1 MRGSVALPARAPG
14 AAARVL
20 AGMAPG
26 VWRLAL
32 LLALC
37 LALAPARAHDTT
49 LLVERAEPRRLRL
62 VLVLDPVQSLNQWLA
77 PELGPASFL
86 AAYVRK
92 APSEFKRELQSLQL
106 AIERGVRLEGADG
119 RALRLSAWDW
129 PDAAQWQGWLRERMQ
144 RWLAAGSGMAP
155 DGPTIEIHAQASSP
169 RPLGRVRLS
178 LPALMHPTLVVHPP
192 GDQFWIGALSPM
204 AYLDP

>member
-1 MRGSVALPARAPG
+1 MTGPATSPVHGPG
-14 AAARVL
+14 VL
-20 AGMAPG
+20 ARGMAG
-26 VWRLAL
+26 ARRLGLLLTLGLAL
-32 LLALC
+32 G
-37 LALAPARAHDTT
+37 PARAHDTT
-49 LLVERAEPRRLRL
+49 LLIRPAEPRRLSL

-92 APSEFKRELQSLQL
+92 SPPQFRRELQALQQ
-106 AIERGVRLEGADG
+106 AIERGVLLEGADG
-119 RALRLSAWDW
+119 TALKLSAWDW
-129 PDAAQWQGWLRERMQ
+129 PGAAQWQGWLRERMQ
-144 RWLAAGSGMAP
+144 RWLASGPGVAL

-178 LPALMHPTLVVHPP
+178 LPALMHPTLVIHPP
-192 GDQFWIGALSPM
+192 ADQFWIGALSPV